1 MSLTELHA
9 SIEVT
14 VQPRPKQ
21 LLSLSEAWQVAEFS
35 HKGSSAELSVRTIPA
50 KRIWVRPPNLLDD
63 ERLWPRRR
71 LALIETANHHELPPH
86 CSRGSPGAP
95 RWPARP
101 PPAQRLCRGRVG
113 QGTCV
118 PLALLS
124 PGEQLSNAVNRSSS
138 ACRCPTRYAAP
149 RAFHHTDDSSPLAI
163 GPDTE
168 AAREA
173 KTVVADAD
181 CLFPH
186 LVHHQVSRCRP
197 GQHPRRVGRDG
208 CSRQPRPV
216 D

>member
-1 MSLTELHA
+1 MA
-9 SIEVT
+9 
-14 VQPRPKQ
+14 
-21 LLSLSEAWQVAEFS
+21 FS
-35 HKGSSAELSVRTIPA
+35 HKGSSAQLSVGRSRLSEFGSARQICSD
-50 KRIWVRPPNLLDD
+50 DD

-86 CSRGSPGAP
+86 CSRGSPGAS
-95 RWPARP
+95 RRPARP

-113 QGTCV
+113 QGACV

-124 PGEQLSNAVNRSSS
+124 PRSEQLSNAVNRSSS

-149 RAFHHTDDSSPLAI
+149 RVCHHTNDSSPSAI
-163 GPDTE
+163 VLETK

-186 LVHHQVSRCRP
+186 LVHLQVPRCRP
-197 GQHPRRVGRDG
+197 GQHPRRVG
-208 CSRQPRPV
+208 
-216 D
+216 